1 MRSYDPDQRK
11 ILSAVAH
18 AACLIGWAW
27 VPLLVPIAILLLS
40 EDPIVKDNAKQS
52 LNFQVNI
59 ILYSLV
65 FLILAFLLIG
75 IPLLFVVGIVSFVMP
90 IFAILSVAANPDRPY
105 RYPFVFH
112 FF

>member
-1 MRSYDPDQRK
+1 MRSYDPGQRK
-11 ILSAVAH
+11 ILSAAAH
-18 AACLIGWAW
+18 AACLVGWAW

-59 ILYSLV
+59 ILYSIV

-75 IPLLFVVGIVSFVMP
+75 IPLLFVVAVVSVVMP
-90 IFAILSVAANPDRPY
+90 IFAIIHVASKPDRPY
-105 RYPFVFH
+105 RYPFVYH